1 MKQWISK
8 SEFKARALHY
18 FRQVQK
24 TGKGLVI
31 TERGRPVLEVV
42 PYSEDPAQVM
52 RELRGSV
59 LKYENPTEPVALED
73 WEFLK

>member
-1 MKQWISK
+1 MKQSISK

-24 TGKGLVI
+24 TGKSLVI
-31 TERGRPVLEVV
+31 TDRGQPVLKVV

-52 RELRGSV
+52 RELRHSV
-59 LKYENPTEPVALED
+59 LKYESPTEPVAQED
-73 WEFLK
+73 WESLK

>member
-1 MKQWISK
+1 MKQAISK

-18 FRQVQK
+18 FRHVQK

-31 TERGRPVLEVV
+31 TERGEPVLKVV
-42 PYSEDPAQVM
+42 PYSEDPSEVM
-52 RELRGSV
+52 RELRHSV

-73 WEFLK
+73 